1 MTAKLEQL
9 EGLKR
14 QLSVTV
20 LAEEV
25 SKGYQKK
32 VMDCARQANLKGFR
46 PGKVPASVVE
56 QKFGKGLLQET
67 AAELIDRSFSAQI
80 EEQKIKVAGM
90 PKIDFDFNTL
100 NKNSSINYV
109 AKFEVYPEV
118 KLKDLT
124 DIEIE
129 SVSGQISDDDVSA
142 MLVQLRTQHAEWHS
156 VDRSAKL
163 GDRIKID
170 FDGEVDGKP
179 LEKGSAKNHVLEL
192 GSKTMIPGFEDGLMG
207 IKKGETKT
215 LNIAFP
221 ADYHVETLRKKPVVF
236 TVTAHDVEEPKLPAL
251 DDAFAKKVGIADG
264 LDALKKQAKE
274 KMQSELDEIARAQT
288 KKAALDKLMSLN
300 SVDVP
305 AALIDA
311 EISHLQNMTRHQM
324 AQYRRDLSESDIKKI
339 PLERA
344 PFEADAKKRVVLGL
358 LLAEVIK
365 THDIKL
371 DQEKVRERL
380 SVMATQ
386 YGDPAQILPIILK
399 NKQMVSDVEAFV
411 LEEQAVQAL
420 LTKARVLPVKKS
432 YDAIINAKASETT

>member
-25 SKGYQKK
+25 SKNYHKK
-32 VMDCARQANLKGFR
+32 VADFAHQAKLKGFR
-46 PGKVPASVVE
+46 PGKVPVKVVE
-56 QKFGKGLLQET
+56 QKFGKGLLHEA
-67 AAELIDRSFSAQI
+67 AAELIDRSFNTQLT
-80 EEQKIKVAGM
+80 EQKIKIAGM
-90 PKIDFDFNTL
+90 PQIDFDFNML
-100 NKNSSINYV
+100 NKNNAINYI

-118 KLKDLT
+118 TLKDLT
-124 DIEIE
+124 DVEIE
-129 SVSGQISDDDVSA
+129 SVSGEINDDDVSA

-156 VDRSAKL
+156 VDRTAKL
-163 GDRIKID
+163 GDRLKID
-170 FDGEVDGKP
+170 FDGMVDDKP
-179 LEKGSAKNHVLEL
+179 LEKGNAKNHVLEL
-192 GSKTMIPGFEDGLMG
+192 GSNTMIPGFEEGLIG

-221 ADYHVETLRKKPVVF
+221 ADYHVESLREKPAAF
-236 TVTAHDVEEPKLPAL
+236 TVVVHDVQEPKLPVL
-251 DDAFAKKVGIADG
+251 DDEFAKKIGVTDG

-274 KMQSELDEIARAQT
+274 KMQSELNEIARAQT
-288 KKAALDKLMSLN
+288 KKIVLDKLLSLN
-300 SVDVP
+300 SITVP
-305 AALIDA
+305 VALIDA
-311 EISHLQNMTRHQM
+311 EINHLQNMTRQQI
-324 AQYRRDLSESDIKKI
+324 AQYRRLSEADMKKI

-344 PFEADAKKRVVLGL
+344 AFEEDAKKRVVLGL

-365 THDIKL
+365 AHDIKL

-432 YDAIINAKASETT
+432 YDAIINAKTSETT